1 MDETLKNAEQLVEST
16 RLYPPA
22 ATQHTS
28 LKGGSTP
35 ISRSAPTDFLG
46 THNFL
51 WGDEMPCEP
60 YLESVLCVKREA
72 IVQRV
77 SAKIRAT
84 SISTVSRFHLLLQVL
99 SMHCNLTI
107 VTTIPPRPPAR
118 ATCKPGSSMQ
128 VAPRTPYYSSSGPGI
143 RATEASEGGGYAP
156 ARGTPET
163 TTPARAAE
171 VSLPRPRR
179 ALLLRRRSWS

>member
-60 YLESVLCVKREA
+60 YLESVLCVTREA

-99 SMHCNLTI
+99 SMHCNH
-107 VTTIPPRPPAR
+107 RYDH
-118 ATCKPGSSMQ
+118 S
-128 VAPRTPYYSSSGPGI
+128 
-143 RATEASEGGGYAP
+143 TEAARSGDLQTWIKYAGGATHTILQLVRTWDSGD
-156 ARGTPET
+156 
-163 TTPARAAE
+163 
-171 VSLPRPRR
+171 
-179 ALLLRRRSWS
+179 

>member
-84 SISTVSRFHLLLQVL
+84 SISTVSRFHLLLP
-99 SMHCNLTI
+99 SF
-107 VTTIPPRPPAR
+107 
-118 ATCKPGSSMQ
+118 
-128 VAPRTPYYSSSGPGI
+128 
-143 RATEASEGGGYAP
+143 EYA
-156 ARGTPET
+156 
-163 TTPARAAE
+163 
-171 VSLPRPRR
+171 L
-179 ALLLRRRSWS
+179 